1 MHFLLD
7 ENVPVSV
14 ADTIRNL
21 GHEVTNIRD
30 YVPAGAADP
39 VVATVSVQIRAV
51 LISFDGDFQKIAPR
65 IPKGAR
71 QRFRNLSRISMKC
84 NEPYLSGLHPHPLGL
99 EWAQTGYRGA
109 RHGCSRPR
117 RSPHSRI
124 RYPSSSDFSPMM
136 RPAPPTWRKARWGD
150 GFACPHCGTA
160 GEPFH
165 FENRPGVLRCRKCR
179 QNTGLTVG
187 TVMERS
193 HTPLNVWF
201 WAAYLVAS
209 QTPGM
214 SAVQFQRQLGLSRYE
229 TAFQI
234 LHKLR
239 SGMVR
244 PNQDRIGGQPKNHA
258 FLSGLHPHPLGLEW
272 AQTGYRGAR
281 HGCSRPRRSPIPAFA
296 TRVQRL
302 FPDDAACAAYLEK
315 ARWGDGFACP
325 HCGTA
330 GEPFHF
336 ENRPGVL
343 RCRKCRQNTGLTVG
357 TVMERSHTPLNVW
370 FWAAYLVASQT
381 PGMSAVQ
388 FQRQLGLSRYETAFQ
403 ILHKLRSGMVRPNQD
418 RIGGQPK
425 NHVEVD
431 ETWVGGRTRG
441 EGRGV
446 HHKVPVSCA
455 IEVCHRKPGTKL
467 DNRKDGRY
475 AGRVRLAVVLDRSA
489 ESLCGFVESTVA
501 PGSLIVT
508 DDWSGYA
515 GLGKRG
521 YEHFAVAECGD
532 PEVAEQYL
540 PIIHL
545 VFANLKTWLI
555 GIHHGVSHQHL
566 QAYLNEFTFRFNRRF
581 YPFNAF
587 RSLLG
592 IAGDTSAPTYAELY
606 SGEWRHPTC
615 SGHGR

>member
-1 MHFLLD
+1 MDVLD
-7 ENVPVSV
+7 R
-14 ADTIRNL
+14 ADL
-21 GHEVTNIRD
+21 
-30 YVPAGAADP
+30 P
-39 VVATVSVQIRAV
+39 
-51 LISFDGDFQKIAPR
+51 F
-65 IPKGAR
+65 
-71 QRFRNLSRISMKC
+71 
-84 NEPYLSGLHPHPLGL
+84 
-99 EWAQTGYRGA
+99 
-109 RHGCSRPR
+109 
-117 RSPHSRI
+117 PHSLPEFQRLFPDDAACAA
-124 RYPSSSDFSPMM
+124 YLE
-136 RPAPPTWRKARWGD
+136 KARWGD
-150 GFACPHCGTA
+150 GFACPHCGTT
-160 GEPFH
+160 GEPFY

-179 QNTGLTVG
+179 KNTGLTVG

-239 SGMVR
+239 SG
-244 PNQDRIGGQPKNHA
+244 
-258 FLSGLHPHPLGLEW
+258 L
-272 AQTGYRGAR
+272 
-281 HGCSRPRRSPIPAFA
+281 
-296 TRVQRL
+296 
-302 FPDDAACAAYLEK
+302 
-315 ARWGDGFACP
+315 
-325 HCGTA
+325 
-330 GEPFHF
+330 
-336 ENRPGVL
+336 
-343 RCRKCRQNTGLTVG
+343 
-357 TVMERSHTPLNVW
+357 
-370 FWAAYLVASQT
+370 
-381 PGMSAVQ
+381 
-388 FQRQLGLSRYETAFQ
+388 
-403 ILHKLRSGMVRPNQD
+403 VRPNQD

-446 HHKVPVSCA
+446 HHKVLVSCA
-455 IEVCHRKPGTKL
+455 IEVRHRKPGTKL
-467 DNRKDGRY
+467 DNRKNGRY
-475 AGRVRLAVVLDRSA
+475 AGRVRLAVVFDRSA
-489 ESLCGFVESTVA
+489 GSLCGFVESAVA

-545 VFANLKTWLI
+545 VFANLKTWLT

-615 SGHGR
+615 SARGR